1 MCCTTPA
8 KVHNK
13 GGEGVGQSAEWGP
26 DDWLRPWGLELVH
39 PGRHFHLYTLT
50 HHHHSRHNHDH
61 PHYHHCKVH
70 PTLQQLAFMVQY
82 SFESHP
88 QTTSS
93 AQLWESFIMSQL
105 YWDKIGNANKMTT
118 ASMGETPKLR
128 GFLQASIWWTRFY
141 RRSLFSVLGVLCF
154 KAPQKPEVN
163 ALKVL
168 EPWYFNWSKTQRC
181 PKDRGNSNVGMLSNY
196 LKLGI
201 TCPHINISAESED
214 F

>member
-141 RRSLFSVLGVLCF
+141 RRSLFSVLGFYVSKLRKNLRSTLWKF
-154 KAPQKPEVN
+154 SNHDISIGQNSTLSERQRK
-163 ALKVL
+163 LKC
-168 EPWYFNWSKTQRC
+168 W
-181 PKDRGNSNVGMLSNY
+181 NVV
-196 LKLGI
+196 
-201 TCPHINISAESED
+201 
-214 F
+214 